1 METVVESSDD
11 AIACKTCGQVQLV
24 GPLKAG
30 TAAHCVRCG
39 SRIAKRT
46 AGGLHITG
54 ALALAAIILYIP
66 ANIFPILLLDF
77 YGATSENT
85 VWEGCVRLYQDGDI
99 VIEVIVFLASILIP
113 ALKLI
118 GLLFLVA
125 CVKLKFARGKMPQTW
140 VYRIIEA
147 IGRWAMLDVF
157 VLAILVS
164 LVKLRGLAN
173 VIPGKGLFAFTLVVI
188 CTILASAAFDP
199 QLIWEEPEEEA

>member
-1 METVVESSDD
+1 METMAEQTSQ
-11 AIACKTCGQVQLV
+11 AIACKTCGLVQEV
-24 GPLKAG
+24 GPLKPG
-30 TAAHCVRCG
+30 TTAHCPRCG

-54 ALALAAIILYIP
+54 ALALSAIILYIP

-77 YGATSENT
+77 YGATSQNT
-85 VWEGCVRLYQDGDI
+85 VWEGCVRLYQDGDL
-99 VIEVIVFLASILIP
+99 VIAVIVFLASILIP
-113 ALKLI
+113 ALKLL

-125 CVKLKFARGKMPQTW
+125 CTKLKFAKWKHPQTW
-140 VYRIIEA
+140 VYRLIEA

-173 VIPGKGLFAFTLVVI
+173 VIPGKGLFAFTMVVV

-199 QLIWEEPEEEA
+199 QLIWEEPEEEP

>member
-1 METVVESSDD
+1 MVERTGQ

-24 GPLKAG
+24 HPLKPG
-30 TAAHCVRCG
+30 TAAHCVRCS
-39 SRIAKRT
+39 SRIARRT

-66 ANIFPILLLDF
+66 ANIFPILLLNF

-99 VIEVIVFLASILIP
+99 VIAIIVFLASILIP

-125 CVKLKFARGKMPQTW
+125 CTKLKFDRWKIPRTW
-140 VYRIIEA
+140 VYRFIET

-164 LVKLRGLAN
+164 LVKLQGLAS
-173 VIPGKGLFAFTLVVI
+173 VIPGKGLFAFSLVVV

-199 QLIWEEPEEEA
+199 QLIWEAPEDEES